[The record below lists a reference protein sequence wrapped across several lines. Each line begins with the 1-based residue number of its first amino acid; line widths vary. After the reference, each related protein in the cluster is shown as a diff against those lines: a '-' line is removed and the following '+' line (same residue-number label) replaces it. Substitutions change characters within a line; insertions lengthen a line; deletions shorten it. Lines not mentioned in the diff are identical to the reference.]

1 MPSARGRWAY
11 AGITLLVM
19 ALGLASR
26 VFGDRLPAFAAAHL
40 GDALWAAM
48 IYFGCRCLFLPRGAR
63 FAAGLSLLLSFG
75 IEASQLYRSPWIDAL
90 RATTPG
96 ALVLGHGFLWIDLAR
111 YAAGIAAAYGLD
123 PWRLCR

>member
-1 MPSARGRWAY
+1 MAY

-19 ALGLASR
+19 SLGLASR
-26 VFGDRLPAFAAAHL
+26 VFGDRLPAYAADHL

-48 IYFGCRCLFLPRGAR
+48 IYFGCRCLFLHRGPR

-90 RATTPG
+90 RSTTPE
-96 ALVLGHGFLWIDLAR
+96 ALVLGHGFLWIDLVR
-111 YAAGIAAAYGLD
+111 YAAGIAAAAGLD
-123 PWRLCR
+123 AAREKIGRRP